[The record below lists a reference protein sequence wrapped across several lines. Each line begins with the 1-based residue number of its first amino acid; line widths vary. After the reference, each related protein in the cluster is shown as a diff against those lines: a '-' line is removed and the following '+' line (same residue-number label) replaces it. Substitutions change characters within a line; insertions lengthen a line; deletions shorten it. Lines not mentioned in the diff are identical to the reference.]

1 LLFSRPLKGLGAICN
16 NPFIV
21 SHSKGPLSMKTPTR
35 WFLIVLGLALFARV
49 EVAADP
55 AASNVVRPP
64 TATGIDV
71 LVRDGFGPLEG
82 RRVGLITNHTG
93 LDRSG
98 VGTIRRLH
106 EAPGV
111 ELAVLFSPEHGLH
124 GKLDVPEIADSED
137 AGTGIR
143 VYSLYGKTRRPEP
156 AMLDGIDTLVFD
168 IQDIGTRF
176 YTYISTL
183 GLAMEAA
190 AEQGIRFVVLDR
202 PNPING
208 VDVSGPVADP
218 GRESFTA
225 FHRLPVR
232 HGMTVGELALM
243 FRAER
248 KLDLELEIVELERW
262 DRAAFYDATGQRWV
276 NPSPNMRSLT
286 QALLYPGIGL
296 LETTNLSVGRG
307 TDTPFEVL
315 GAPWLDGQRL
325 AAELRTMSLPGVAFV
340 PVEFVPDASKFEG
353 ETCRGV
359 NVIVIDRAVFDP
371 VHTGLEIARQ
381 LRILHPDEWAAEAY
395 DRLLVHAGTLEA
407 VREGKMVTEM
417 EAGYREGLEE
427 FMARRKAFLLYD

>member
-1 LLFSRPLKGLGAICN
+1 
-16 NPFIV
+16 
-21 SHSKGPLSMKTPTR
+21 M
-35 WFLIVLGLALFARV
+35 
-49 EVAADP
+49 
-55 AASNVVRPP
+55 
-64 TATGIDV
+64 
-71 LVRDGFGPLEG
+71 
-82 RRVGLITNHTG
+82 
-93 LDRSG
+93 
-98 VGTIRRLH
+98 
-106 EAPGV
+106 
-111 ELAVLFSPEHGLH
+111 
-124 GKLDVPEIADSED
+124 
-137 AGTGIR
+137 
-143 VYSLYGKTRRPEP
+143 
-156 AMLDGIDTLVFD
+156 
-168 IQDIGTRF
+168 
-176 YTYISTL
+176 
-183 GLAMEAA
+183 
-190 AEQGIRFVVLDR
+190 VLDR

-208 VDVSGPVADP
+208 IDVSGPVADP

-262 DRAAFYDATGQRWV
+262 DRAAFFDATGQRWV

-340 PVEFVPDASKFEG
+340 PVEFVPDASTFEG

-359 NVIVIDRAVFDP
+359 NVIVTDRATFDP

-381 LRILHPDEWAAEAY
+381 LRILHPDEWTAEAY
-395 DRLLVHAGTLEA
+395 DRLLAHAGTLEA
-407 VREGKMVTEM
+407 VREGKTVADI
-417 EAGYREGLEE
+417 EASYREGLAE
-427 FMARRKAFLLYD
+427 FMTRRKAFLLYD